1 MIIQHVT
8 YFLTFLGLSSL
19 ILVSVARGLNLQL
32 KKFVVLVGAISIWLF
47 LQWVSVLVNEE
58 TGIFLIEA
66 SVGFSSFVVI
76 AFLEFIYEY
85 SARVLKKSSLIV
97 LTAISFCFLILSLLG
112 RTVTEISVSEG
123 APSITDVTFLYW
135 IQIGFVLAMALF
147 AANTL
152 RSRIL
157 HKRQPADSLL
167 LVALIQAL
175 AFSVLTS
182 TIFAASRDAQLLIP
196 VSLLA
201 MCVIIYYAIAKHKL
215 FDVRL
220 IVARTLGYLLSA
232 ASVVAVYAIVVV
244 LVAELVF
251 NDSVASSQIL
261 FFSLFSVITAFAF
274 TPLKRF
280 FDITTNR
287 IFYRD
292 AYDPETFLAEV
303 NKVVVSDFDID
314 DLLQHVSGVIEQ
326 YLKPEF
332 AIFELRQTAYVG
344 RRQLGAGNGN
354 YSSPNITRL
363 EELLTGYHER
373 VLTAF
378 DAQESAPDA
387 YKLLRPKNVAMIAK
401 LAPFISEDTPGYG
414 FLVLGSKKSGN
425 QYTKQDINIVRI
437 IAGELSIAVQNALR
451 YEEIEQFNITL
462 QDKVDDATKRLK
474 KTNDKLKAM
483 DETKDEFISMASHQL
498 RTPLTSVKGYLS
510 MVLEGDAGQ
519 LNDMQQKLLSQAFTS
534 SQRMVFLI
542 ADLLNLSRLRT
553 GKFIIE
559 AQPTNLAELIAGE
572 VSQLKETAAGRSLT
586 LNYDKPET
594 FPILMLDETKI
605 RQVVMNFVD
614 NAIYYTPAGGSIE
627 IRLTETPKSVEF
639 TVHDN
644 GIGVPKAEQHHLFNK
659 FYRAKNAQKA
669 RPDGTGLGL
678 FMAKKVIVAQGGAII
693 FTSKES
699 KGSTFGF
706 SFSKEKLKPKV

>member
-1 MIIQHVT
+1 MSSAGIGQVT
-8 YFLTFLGLSSL
+8 YGPGYTVGTVFVLGLFAAALLALVLKRHKEDSKAQIDLILTGIAIAVTANTLVGFVFINANFATGISFVGPLTILLFELLFALAIVRHGLFNLNATTARAASYVVVLGMSALVYIAVFYTVGLLVFDLSSL
-19 ILVSVARGLNLQL
+19 NTRQHVFIVCALVLIAVLSPSLRLQFNKLTNRLFFKDLYDTQQLLNEVNSLLVRSDDLRESLTEIADLIKDKMHITSCNLYLDEDATIDFHTAGTDLSLFTQSNWERLEKIARQDDAPKIFLVTAETGLEQEAIDQL
-32 KKFVVLVGAISIWLF
+32 RIGIVVKMVVSQRTVGFVVLGLKQSGD
-47 LQWVSVLVNEE
+47 EY
-58 TGIFLIEA
+58 TA
-66 SVGFSSFVVI
+66 SDF
-76 AFLEFIYEY
+76 
-85 SARVLKKSSLIV
+85 
-97 LTAISFCFLILSLLG
+97 
-112 RTVTEISVSEG
+112 
-123 APSITDVTFLYW
+123 
-135 IQIGFVLAMALF
+135 
-147 AANTL
+147 
-152 RSRIL
+152 
-157 HKRQPADSLL
+157 
-167 LVALIQAL
+167 
-175 AFSVLTS
+175 
-182 TIFAASRDAQLLIP
+182 
-196 VSLLA
+196 
-201 MCVIIYYAIAKHKL
+201 
-215 FDVRL
+215 
-220 IVARTLGYLLSA
+220 
-232 ASVVAVYAIVVV
+232 
-244 LVAELVF
+244 
-251 NDSVASSQIL
+251 QIL
-261 FFSLFSVITAFAF
+261 
-274 TPLKRF
+274 
-280 FDITTNR
+280 
-287 IFYRD
+287 
-292 AYDPETFLAEV
+292 E
-303 NKVVVSDFDID
+303 
-314 DLLQHVSGVIEQ
+314 
-326 YLKPEF
+326 
-332 AIFELRQTAYVG
+332 
-344 RRQLGAGNGN
+344 
-354 YSSPNITRL
+354 
-363 EELLTGYHER
+363 
-373 VLTAF
+373 
-378 DAQESAPDA
+378 
-387 YKLLRPKNVAMIAK
+387 
-401 LAPFISEDTPGYG
+401 
-414 FLVLGSKKSGN
+414 
-425 QYTKQDINIVRI
+425 I
-437 IAGELSIAVQNALR
+437 IADEIAIAVQNR
-451 YEEIEQFNITL
+451 IQYEQISQFNITL

-693 FTSKES
+693 FTSKEG